1 MALSEN
7 IQFRTQGDVG
17 THIYSLRQVMKWWEL
32 FKKWGFR
39 EVIHLEAVELKT
51 HSEVLQK
58 ERDNFLQFTPT
69 EST

>member
-1 MALSEN
+1 
-7 IQFRTQGDVG
+7 
-17 THIYSLRQVMKWWEL
+17 MKGWDL
-32 FKKWGFR
+32 FWNQGFR
-39 EVIHLEAVELKT
+39 EVIHLEAVDLKT